1 MFEHLNTRLVYWV
14 SSVFRSQLLCIF
26 THTHFVVLVADVVI
40 SNADVYT
47 TYKHLLATHQA
58 PARTLKQERSSS
70 ALVFYWGI
78 AAEFPELHL
87 HNILFSN
94 DYGREF
100 KSLFAGGAPDEDPTI
115 YINITS
121 KCDANDAPEGCE
133 NWCLRRNSG

>member
-1 MFEHLNTRLVYWV
+1 MLNKTEQQTR
-14 SSVFRSQLLCIF
+14 
-26 THTHFVVLVADVVI
+26 TVLADVVI

-47 TYKHLLATHQA
+47 TYKHLLATHHA
-58 PARTLKQERSSS
+58 PARTLMQERSSS

-100 KSLFAGGAPDEDPTI
+100 KALFAGAHQMKTPPF
-115 YINITS
+115 TS
-121 KCDANDAPEGCE
+121 TSPPSAMRVMRQRAARTG
-133 NWCLRRNSG
+133 L